1 MLAAGHLACVGSR
14 PLGLAQDCVCWPE
27 RGAEAAATAGGSCHA
42 CAGCR
47 WQGQAGLSPCL
58 EDGFHRGPI
67 DLITETA
74 SKDWLPRGNLRDVAL
89 NGEEE
94 EAVVG
99 HCCVAFGGMAMM
111 KPALVDRVCKVL
123 LDVMDLR

>member
-1 MLAAGHLACVGSR
+1 M
-14 PLGLAQDCVCWPE
+14 
-27 RGAEAAATAGGSCHA
+27 
-42 CAGCR
+42 
-47 WQGQAGLSPCL
+47 
-58 EDGFHRGPI
+58 
-67 DLITETA
+67 
-74 SKDWLPRGNLRDVAL
+74 PRGNLRDVAL

-123 LDVMDLR
+123 LDVMDLCPESLVIHDVCIARLSRMVGWVSGMVLGLGMDKCFVAIA

>member
-1 MLAAGHLACVGSR
+1 MA
-14 PLGLAQDCVCWPE
+14 
-27 RGAEAAATAGGSCHA
+27 
-42 CAGCR
+42 
-47 WQGQAGLSPCL
+47 
-58 EDGFHRGPI
+58 
-67 DLITETA
+67 
-74 SKDWLPRGNLRDVAL
+74 WLRIVRDVAL

-123 LDVMDLR
+123 LDVMDLCPESLIIHEVCIAKLSRNSRLEAVVDAEVEAVKAEEEAQGDAAVDAEVEAKAEAGEGKPQPRSLCPL